1 VITVVLGGQVCNK
14 LMTDTAID
22 VFYTGSVQAYTAKLN
37 AYFALLDAEEQQIAL
52 RFKFA
57 ELKQRYIICHGILR
71 ELLAAR
77 VGESAAQLRI
87 AKTAYGKPY
96 LADFPQ
102 LDFNMSHT
110 GDCLAVAISSQCNLG
125 IDIECYKQRHTWAGL
140 VKKCFA
146 RQEADYWY
154 ALDVADRGQA
164 FYQLWVKKEAF
175 VKAVGQ
181 GITLGL
187 NQCVVNP
194 KGLNTFLA
202 VPEQCASAEQWQ
214 IYTLDLPVNIFGAV
228 VCDDARE
235 LHFHALEGGA

>member
-1 VITVVLGGQVCNK
+1 
-14 LMTDTAID
+14 MTDTGID
-22 VFYTGSVQAYTAKLN
+22 VFYTGSVLAYTDKLN
-37 AYFALLDAEEQQIAL
+37 EYFALLDTEEQQIAL

-77 VGESAAQLRI
+77 VGEPAAQLGI
-87 AKTAYGKPY
+87 VKTAYGKPY

-102 LDFNMSHT
+102 LSFNMSHT
-110 GDCLAVAISSQCNLG
+110 GDCLAIAISSQCNLG
-125 IDIECYKQRHTWAGL
+125 IDIECFKQRNTWSGL
-140 VKKCFA
+140 VNKCFA
-146 RQEADYWY
+146 QQEVDYWY
-154 ALDVADRGQA
+154 ALDATERGQV
-164 FYQLWVKKEAF
+164 FYQFWVKKEAF

-194 KGLNTFLA
+194 AGLGTFLA
-202 VPEQCASAEQWQ
+202 VPEQCTPAEQWQ

-228 VCDDARE
+228 VCDEARV
-235 LHFHALEGGA
+235 LHFHALSRLAAG